1 MVLFKYVLF
10 GLVLLCAKC
19 DCLSSILS
27 EKLNNVACF
36 LSCDRVNNKTV
47 GGQKDLKAPCTC
59 ESPFENDWTTVENR
73 NLSSPDFLCKD
84 EAQLH
89 FRNNEE
95 DIVIISEI
103 RQDKSDWQFH
113 AVHENKPVL
122 SFNNLRPEVTYE
134 IRIYGMQLDDS
145 DELILY
151 GPSHPHEETTWPL
164 DYTPLP
170 VKDLFL
176 LDMDLKG
183 NSYFIT
189 IEWIPASD
197 NACYYDFVWFS
208 TTYAMDDYKQ
218 KEIHEPHV
226 KNQVIIDELQYDSNY
241 SVAIMA
247 KSANWREESP
257 KEWLH
262 FTTPTCLLQHE
273 NLDMCPPLPP
283 QGLEVVE
290 TVVGFSEEKNEP
302 IYDIDISW
310 DKPELT
316 PTYYTLYVMVLNEDP
331 DRVDPIFNLSGNTTS
346 FHVSSV
352 ELGIHYQI
360 TITASSSAGTSYPGL
375 VYREIIPTNGSLVN
389 ALPTYTNWT
398 VFNIVLIVFAPVFV
412 LLLTAI
418 FGFVACKR
426 YRKRR
431 RIGKVSKTFKNKLKK
446 FEQCNPHYLETVL
459 IQYQESTV
467 LDKWEIKPEQI
478 KLHAILGHGAFG
490 IVRKG
495 FCTTGEYTTEVAI
508 KMLKEYP
515 SGEEIRQ
522 FRQEIE
528 IMASVGSHP
537 HIVSMLGC
545 ITKSD
550 HHVGPY
556 LVVEFCSRGDLQSYL
571 RNSWEK
577 LVNQNIKISVCEEV
591 DTDGSGKEFT
601 NKLYDFYGEF
611 DDILQPADLLSI
623 SRQVAMGMEHLCS
636 MHVLH
641 RDLAARN
648 VLVCSDRTVKVSDFG
663 LSRDVY
669 QDNIY
674 YKQSG
679 GKLPV
684 RWMALESLSHQ
695 VYTAQSDIWSYG
707 ILLWEIV
714 TLGGNPYPGICTE
727 NLLSYLQEG
736 YRMERPENCNEEL
749 YEIMLGCW
757 RATPKER
764 PSFTDLRIQFDKIL
778 ESLTPYL
785 HLDIN
790 NCNDFGNRLSEKP
803 SNVDNSMKNRYV
815 KPSKIG

>member
-1 MVLFKYVLF
+1 MVFFQYVLF
-10 GLVLLCAKC
+10 GLVLFCVKC
-19 DCLSSILS
+19 DFLNPILS
-27 EKLNNVACF
+27 EKLNKVACF
-36 LSCDRVNNKTV
+36 LSCDRVNNKTE
-47 GGQKDLKAPCTC
+47 GQQQDLRPACSC
-59 ESPFENDWTTVENR
+59 DNPFKIDWTTVEIR
-73 NLSSPDFLCKD
+73 NLSRPDFLCKD

-89 FRNNEE
+89 FGNIEK

-103 RQDKSDWQFH
+103 RSEDSDWQFYG
-113 AVHENKPVL
+113 VHGKRPVL
-122 SFNNLRPEVTYE
+122 SFNALEPERTYE
-134 IRIYGMQLDDS
+134 IRIYGMELDDS
-145 DELILY
+145 DKFILY
-151 GPSHPHEETTWPL
+151 GPSPAQQETTWAL
-164 DYTPLP
+164 NYTPLP

-176 LDMDLKG
+176 LDMDLKD
-183 NSYFIT
+183 NLYFIT
-189 IEWIPASD
+189 VEWIPAED

-208 TTYAMDDYKQ
+208 TTYEMDDYKQ
-218 KEIHEPHV
+218 IEIHQPQI
-226 KNQVIIDELQYDSNY
+226 KNNVIIDELQYGSNY

-273 NLDMCPPLPP
+273 SLDMCPPMPP

-290 TVVGFSEEKNEP
+290 TVVWFSEEKSEP
-302 IYDIDISW
+302 TYDLDISW
-310 DKPELT
+310 EKPELI
-316 PTYYTLYVMVLNEDP
+316 PLYYTLYVMVLNEDP
-331 DRVDPIFNLSGNTTS
+331 NRIDPIFNLSGNTTS

-360 TITASSSAGTSYPGL
+360 TLTASSLGGTSYPSL
-375 VYREIIPTNGSLVN
+375 VYREIVPTNGSLVN
-389 ALPTYTNWT
+389 SWPTYTNWT
-398 VFNIVLIVFAPVFV
+398 VFNIILIVFGPVFV
-412 LLLTAI
+412 LMLTAI
-418 FGFVACKR
+418 FGCVAFKR

-431 RIGKVSKTFKNKLKK
+431 RIGKVSKTFKNKLQKI
-446 FEQCNPHYLETVL
+446 EQCNPHYLETVL
-459 IQYQESTV
+459 IQYQESPV
-467 LDKWEIKPEQI
+467 LEKWEIKPEQ
-478 KLHAILGHGAFG
+478 LVLQTILGHGAFG

-495 FCTTGEYTTEVAI
+495 WMTTGQYTTEVAI
-508 KMLKEYP
+508 KMLKEYA
-515 SGEEIRQ
+515 SGEDIRQ

-545 ITKSD
+545 CTKSENA
-550 HHVGPY
+550 GPY

-577 LVNQNIKISVCEEV
+577 LVNQNIQISACEDA
-591 DTDGSGKEFT
+591 DTDESGKEFA
-601 NKLYDFYGEF
+601 NKLYDFYGED

-623 SRQVAMGMEHLCS
+623 ARQIALGMEHLS
-636 MHVLH
+636 NMHVLH

-669 QDNIY
+669 QDNVY
-674 YKQSG
+674 CKRSG

-695 VYTAQSDIWSYG
+695 VYTAQTDIWSYG

-727 NLLSYLQEG
+727 NLVAYLQNG
-736 YRMERPENCNEEL
+736 YRMERPDNCNVEL
-749 YEIMLGCW
+749 YDIMISCW

-764 PSFTDLRIQFDKIL
+764 PSFMDLRIKFDKML

-790 NCNDFGNRLSEKP
+790 NCSIFGSRLTEKP
-803 SNVDNSMKNRYV
+803 NERGTSLMNRYV
-815 KPSKIG
+815 KPSKII